1 MNKKIFILLLILMS
15 VSLVGIIF
23 IQSFFIIKNYEANND
38 QFTSN
43 VNYVLN
49 QTSSMTERRE
59 FRRYVNKFRDLINSD
74 TQVDTTSINNLYI
87 INEDPEK
94 RETIIYKN
102 GVIEENLIFPNN
114 LSFYD
119 DFFNIISENE
129 NLSIKRLTNQREEN
143 VFTNR
148 QLDDNIIS
156 SDDFLKKIGK
166 ISKSKEVLF
175 ESTYNDLAKRKS
187 IEERIGDVEKFEQLL
202 NSNLNKMNLDL
213 DVEYAIF
220 KKDSITNIKSNLFNS
235 SSQQFKSLI
244 FKDENNLSEYTLRVM
259 FPSRTPF
266 LMSSLISVILT
277 SIIFTSIIII
287 AYITTILLLL
297 RQRQISRIKTDFIN
311 NMTHEFK
318 TPIATINLALSAIK
332 NPKTIVNQNK
342 VKKYLKMIYDENN
355 RMHDQVENVLTI
367 SHLERNELN
376 IEKTKQDINNII
388 NSAISHVNLIVDS
401 KNGEINYYNNA
412 NNTFIAGNETHL
424 INVFVN
430 ILDNAIKYNDN
441 IPKISIESR
450 NINNKIIIDI
460 IDNGIGMTKSVQS
473 KIFDKFYRK
482 QTGDLHNVKGHG
494 LGLAYV
500 KKIIDFHNGNIS
512 VNSII
517 DKGSTF
523 SIQLNIFNK

>member
-1 MNKKIFILLLILMS
+1 MS

-23 IQSFFIIKNYEANND
+23 IQSFFIIKNYEVNNN

-74 TQVDTTSINNLYI
+74 TKVDTTSINNLYI
-87 INEDPEK
+87 INEDPAK

-143 VFTNR
+143 IFTNR

-220 KKDSITNIKSNLFNS
+220 KKDSITNIKSNEFNS
-235 SSQQFKSLI
+235 SSQ
-244 FKDENNLSEYTLRVM
+244 
-259 FPSRTPF
+259 
-266 LMSSLISVILT
+266 
-277 SIIFTSIIII
+277 
-287 AYITTILLLL
+287 
-297 RQRQISRIKTDFIN
+297 
-311 NMTHEFK
+311 
-318 TPIATINLALSAIK
+318 
-332 NPKTIVNQNK
+332 
-342 VKKYLKMIYDENN
+342 
-355 RMHDQVENVLTI
+355 
-367 SHLERNELN
+367 
-376 IEKTKQDINNII
+376 
-388 NSAISHVNLIVDS
+388 
-401 KNGEINYYNNA
+401 
-412 NNTFIAGNETHL
+412 
-424 INVFVN
+424 
-430 ILDNAIKYNDN
+430 
-441 IPKISIESR
+441 
-450 NINNKIIIDI
+450 
-460 IDNGIGMTKSVQS
+460 
-473 KIFDKFYRK
+473 
-482 QTGDLHNVKGHG
+482 
-494 LGLAYV
+494 
-500 KKIIDFHNGNIS
+500 
-512 VNSII
+512 
-517 DKGSTF
+517 
-523 SIQLNIFNK
+523 